1 MQFQQV
7 VSKLKLEHDSFN
19 NDGKRVG
26 DDICKKVVELGIKR
40 LPPNKRFKKGI
51 EVSKELCM
59 VSLKYIII
67 LVSFLRFK
75 TLE

>member
-1 MQFQQV
+1 M
-7 VSKLKLEHDSFN
+7 KMEHDSFN

-26 DDICKKVVELGIKR
+26 DDICKKVVELGIER

-59 VSLKYIII
+59 ISLQYIII
-67 LVSFLRFK
+67 
-75 TLE
+75 